1 MARTLTSYNSVL
13 TMTVSALEIGPV
25 QIQGFEADD
34 AFDMLAVKPV
44 EVKIGVD
51 GQKSSGYVAFLV
63 PFKFILMAT
72 STSID
77 IMDALA
83 EGIQALGD
91 DVEIN
96 FTLESPALGKLWTMQ
111 NGSLTSYKP
120 GPQGKKLLGAQDYEI
135 TFQSIISSVV

>member
-1 MARTLTSYNSVL
+1 MPRTLTTANSVL
-13 TMTVSALEIGPV
+13 TLTCGALGIGPV
-25 QIQGFEADD
+25 QIQGFETDD
-34 AFDMLAVKPV
+34 AFDIPAVKPV
-44 EVKIGVD
+44 EAKIGVD
-51 GQKSSGYVAFLV
+51 GQKSSGYVPYLV

-77 IMDALA
+77 IMDAIA

-91 DVEIN
+91 DVAIGVS
-96 FTLESPALGKLWTMQ
+96 LESPALGKLWTMT

-135 TFQSIISSVV
+135 MFERIISAVI